1 MLVNFFLCLVQ
12 LGFCCVYVLFV
23 ADNLYR
29 VNELT
34 IFLLVLVLFHFSCT
48 PFACGNYVLI
58 LNFLDTKTVLYS
70 S

>member
-34 IFLLVLVLFHFSCT
+34 IFLLVLVFVSFQLHTIGMWELCFDFKFS
-48 PFACGNYVLI
+48 
-58 LNFLDTKTVLYS
+58 
-70 S
+70 